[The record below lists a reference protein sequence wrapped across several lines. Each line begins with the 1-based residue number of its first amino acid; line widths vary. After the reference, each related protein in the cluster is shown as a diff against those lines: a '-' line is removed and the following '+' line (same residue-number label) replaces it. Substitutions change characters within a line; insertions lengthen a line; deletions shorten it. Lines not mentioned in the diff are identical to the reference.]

1 MNMRKPYFSLL
12 TLLTL
17 LVLSCTEEIDPT
29 PYTYTKLFTGENSKT
44 WKINFLEE
52 TLNGD
57 IIDRF
62 SLNCATDDEYVFY
75 ANTEHSFEVST
86 GSRKCNEVP
95 EANLIEDTWTFTNA
109 NATLTMIMPF
119 FTPDFSLPFIV
130 RDVDKND
137 MELEIFYDEANTGSY
152 RIHFEAIDE
161 D

>member
-1 MNMRKPYFSLL
+1 MEKRKLFTCIPAFM
-12 TLLTL
+12 L
-17 LVLSCTEEIDPT
+17 LVFSCSEEIEPT
-29 PYTYTKLFTGENSKT
+29 PYTYTKVFTGENSKT

-52 TLNGD
+52 TLNGE

-75 ANTEHSFEVST
+75 ANNEHSFEVST

-95 EANLIEDTWTFTNA
+95 EPNFIEDTWTFTNA
-109 NATLTMIMPF
+109 NATLTMVMPF
-119 FTPDFSLPFIV
+119 FTPDFALPFIV
-130 RDVDKND
+130 RDVDKDD